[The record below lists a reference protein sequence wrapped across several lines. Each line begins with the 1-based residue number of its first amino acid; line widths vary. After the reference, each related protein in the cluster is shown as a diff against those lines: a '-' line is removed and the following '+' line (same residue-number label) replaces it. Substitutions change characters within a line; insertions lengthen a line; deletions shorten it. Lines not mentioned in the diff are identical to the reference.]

1 MAWLSSL
8 KKGWL
13 PLAPW
18 IVPIPGT
25 TKLHRLEEN
34 LGAADVE
41 LAKRFERSR
50 AKTPYGYKR
59 LFNKVSRELIGI
71 PPTRKQRR
79 EIRAQRPKL
88 AASEIDKNAYRH
100 PAVRERA
107 PRDMPKRRKP
117 GWVCRQFVLPRP
129 IVEGLMFL
137 AKAKAQEEF
146 ASRSSQPRGLRRAYP
161 RTANFYVT
169 EALNALL
176 ADYGLSQFCVA
187 EAKPSPGR
195 VRRFVIATD

>member
-1 MAWLSSL
+1 MCHTLARFSGRRCSLTNNVSTSWGTFILERSASQARMAWLSPL

-59 LFNKVSRELIGI
+59 LFNKVSR
-71 PPTRKQRR
+71 
-79 EIRAQRPKL
+79 
-88 AASEIDKNAYRH
+88 
-100 PAVRERA
+100 
-107 PRDMPKRRKP
+107 
-117 GWVCRQFVLPRP
+117 
-129 IVEGLMFL
+129 
-137 AKAKAQEEF
+137 
-146 ASRSSQPRGLRRAYP
+146 
-161 RTANFYVT
+161 
-169 EALNALL
+169 
-176 ADYGLSQFCVA
+176 
-187 EAKPSPGR
+187 
-195 VRRFVIATD
+195 